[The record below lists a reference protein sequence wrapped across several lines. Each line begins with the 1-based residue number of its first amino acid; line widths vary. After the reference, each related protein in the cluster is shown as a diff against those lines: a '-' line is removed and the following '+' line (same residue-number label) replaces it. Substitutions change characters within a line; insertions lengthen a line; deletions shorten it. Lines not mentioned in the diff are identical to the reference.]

1 MSVPIEAAS
10 VLIARSSGSDEVY
23 FVGRAPNLRFMGGMI
38 AFPGGKVHADD
49 ARLARPGDGL
59 STWHVCAVRELF
71 EESGVL
77 LARREDGHLVEPRAA
92 FDGWR
97 RGLLDE
103 SRSFADILAEGGLHL
118 DPADLRPAGH
128 LVTPAFAPMRFDT
141 AFFVAHMPPLQEP
154 SVWPGELTHGFW
166 DTAAN
171 ALAKWRQGLLLLTPP
186 TVSLL
191 QVIEGRM
198 VRDLPE
204 RLAPLLERLDRGE
217 MPPIWFGPGVLMVP
231 LDCQGL
237 PPTTHTN
244 TLIVG
249 TGPTYLIDPGPVD
262 PVEQEKLFAVLAD
275 RRIDAILLSH
285 HHPDHVGAAAVCA
298 RRLGA
303 PILAHRLTADLLAG
317 QVAVDRLIG
326 DGEVFDLGEAPHGRG
341 RWAMLAVF
349 TPGHAPGHLAFYLP
363 DYQLLLAG
371 DMVST
376 LSSIIISPEDGDLAE
391 YVRSLELLRRYPC
404 RMLLPAHGGPTTRA
418 AAVLG
423 EAVAHRALREGQL
436 LDVLGDRPR
445 SLDDLAAEMYR
456 GFPPATVKLGRM
468 QLHAGLVKLER
479 ERRVVAL
486 GADRWQRVGSV

>member
-1 MSVPIEAAS
+1 VSVPIEAAS
-10 VLIARSSGSDEVY
+10 VLLARSPDSDEVY
-23 FVGRAPNLRFMGGMI
+23 FVGRAPNLRFMGGMV

-49 ARLARPGDGL
+49 ARLARPADGL
-59 STWHVCAVRELF
+59 TSWHVCAARELF
-71 EESGVL
+71 EEAGVL
-77 LARREDGHLVEPRAA
+77 LARRADGTPVETHAA

-97 RGLLDE
+97 RALLDE

-118 DPADLRPAGH
+118 DAADLRPAGH

-141 AFFVAHMPPLQEP
+141 AFFVAHLPPNQEP
-154 SVWPGELTHGFW
+154 SIWPGELTHGFW
-166 DTAAN
+166 GTSAS
-171 ALAKWRQGLLLLTPP
+171 ALQQWRQGLLLLTPP
-186 TVSLL
+186 TVTLL
-191 QVIEGRM
+191 QVIEGRA
-198 VRDLPE
+198 VRELPE
-204 RLAPLLERLDRGE
+204 HLTPLLERLDRGE
-217 MPPIWFGPGVLMVP
+217 MPPIWFCPGVLMVP

-262 PVEQEKLFAVLAD
+262 PVEQETLFAVLAG

-285 HHPDHVGAAAVCA
+285 HHPDHVGAALACA
-298 RRLGA
+298 RRFGA
-303 PILAHRLTADLLAG
+303 PIRAHARTAQLLAG
-317 QVAVDRLIG
+317 HVPVDGLIG
-326 DGEVFDLGEAPHGRG
+326 DGEVFDLGVSPHGRG

-349 TPGHAPGHLAFYLP
+349 TPGHAPGHLAFYIP

-376 LSSIIISPEDGDLAE
+376 LSSMIISPDDGDLAE
-391 YVRSLELLRRYPC
+391 YVRSLELLKRYPC
-404 RMLLPAHGGPTTRA
+404 RLLMPAHGGPTTRP

-423 EAVAHRALREGQL
+423 EAVAHRALREAQL
-436 LDVLGDRPR
+436 LESLDDRPR
-445 SLDDLAAEMYR
+445 SLDDLASEMYR

-468 QLHAGLVKLER
+468 QLHAGLIKLER

-486 GADRWQRVGSV
+486 GADRWQRVGGG